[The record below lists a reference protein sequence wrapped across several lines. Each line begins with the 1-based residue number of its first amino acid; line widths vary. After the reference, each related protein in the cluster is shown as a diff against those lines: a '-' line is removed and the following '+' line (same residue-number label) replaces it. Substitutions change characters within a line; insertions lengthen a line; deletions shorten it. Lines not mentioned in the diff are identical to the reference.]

1 MALNGLE
8 ERHLRSQVMT
18 AAKIGQRKGKRNYE
32 AERKSAGA
40 ATGTCLSPTLKRHE
54 VEVHFKGLLNGNT
67 NHKGTSE
74 RGYLTLIDK
83 FDSTLTR
90 DYFLRRYF

>member
-8 ERHLRSQVMT
+8 ERHLRSQVVT

-40 ATGTCLSPTLKRHE
+40 ATGTCLQPTLKRQG
-54 VEVHFKGLLNGNT
+54 VEVHFKGLLNGDT
-67 NHKGTSE
+67 NQNGTSR
-74 RGYLTLIDK
+74 RGYWTTYRQVK
-83 FDSTLTR
+83 
-90 DYFLRRYF
+90 